1 MSWIRTRAALMLLG
15 RSSRL
20 LVVGHVFFSTQA
32 LFSSLA
38 GRHSPNF
45 PKLPKTFQSGWSWL
59 GVAPASQYVKK
70 ARRFHLVLPIPV
82 LVHLTGSVL
91 DGDAPFGSNVLHA
104 ILVVKG
110 WHGSCSE
117 PIN

>member
-1 MSWIRTRAALMLLG
+1 M
-15 RSSRL
+15 
-20 LVVGHVFFSTQA
+20 
-32 LFSSLA
+32 

-70 ARRFHLVLPIPV
+70 PRRFHLVLPIPV

-91 DGDAPFGSNVLHA
+91 DMDEGAPFGSNVLHA
-104 ILVVKG
+104 IHVVRG
-110 WHGSCSE
+110 WHGSCIGS
-117 PIN
+117 IN